1 MTRFFLASF
10 FFLTAIVPA
19 MAAEAPVL
27 FLHGQVRQGEM
38 LFGYAT
44 PESKVTVNGETVS
57 LRKDGWFVVG
67 IGRDETGNLV
77 FNAEKNGERTI
88 RTYPVEKRE
97 WRVQHVDGLPQ
108 NTVTPTPEE
117 EKRIADEMVMAW
129 EARQKTVDMDMPLC
143 FSMPAQGRISS
154 VYGSQRILNGVPKTP
169 HNALD
174 IANKEG
180 TPIVAPADG
189 IVLLVHD
196 DMFLSGKTVLI
207 GHGQNVVT
215 SYIHLSKINV
225 KEGETVKKGREIGQ
239 IGMTGRATGPHLHWV
254 VSWKNKRIDPLVFLK
269 NSEKFCPV
277 QTAPAKGE
285 TATKNKGSVKN
296 KKDKKVK
303 HDKK

>member
-1 MTRFFLASF
+1 MKRFFLSSF
-10 FFLTAIVPA
+10 LFLTAAVPA
-19 MAAEAPVL
+19 VAVEAPVL
-27 FLHGQVRQGEM
+27 FLYGQVRQGEM
-38 LFGYAT
+38 LFGFAT
-44 PESKVTVNGETVS
+44 PESKVTVNGDPVS
-57 LRKDGWFVVG
+57 LRKDGWFALG
-67 IGRDETGNLV
+67 IGRNDEGKLEFKV
-77 FNAEKNGERTI
+77 EKDGQTTT
-88 RTYPVEKRE
+88 RTYPVASRK
-97 WRVQHVDGLPQ
+97 WRVQKIDGLPQ

-117 EKRIADEMVMAW
+117 EKRIAAEMVMARD
-129 EARQKTVDMDMPLC
+129 ARQKNVDMEMPLC

-196 DMFLSGKTVLI
+196 GMFLSGKTVLI

-225 KEGETVKKGREIGQ
+225 KEGQKVKKGEEIGQ

-254 VSWKNKRIDPLVFLK
+254 VSWKNKRVDPSVFLK

-277 QTAPAKGE
+277 QTEKQKE
-285 TATKNKGSVKN
+285 VTHE
-296 KKDKKVK
+296 KK
-303 HDKK
+303 